1 MYIILII
8 NIVGGGGKRKA
19 KAKFSFPCHPDKT
32 DLSLVV
38 SDSNGE
44 TSSDNIHIADVIG
57 AAADDEMQ
65 DNMADSQL
73 NIHDKRVLPFE
84 MAHKNEAR
92 RHSMAEIISGFLE
105 KSDPQKGSSKLVS
118 SLSYQLF
125 FWIYSLPSVL
135 YGMQEIQKR
144 RRRRKQSVLVRNV
157 PPLDDN
163 IRDNDLPEA
172 LDSDTSFESGDE
184 VLRLSKFL

>member
-19 KAKFSFPCHPDKT
+19 KAKFSFPCHSDKT

-105 KSDPQKGSSKLVS
+105 KSDSQKGSSKLVS

-125 FWIYSLPSVL
+125 FWIYSLHSVL

-144 RRRRKQSVLVRNV
+144 RRRRKQSVLVRTV

-172 LDSDTSFESGDE
+172 LDSDTSFESVDE
-184 VLRLSKFL
+184 VLRLSKFF